1 MVRGVSHLVMQ
12 VVGVPFKPERSNDT
26 HSMRLVVSF
35 SGLTYLTL
43 FLCAQFKL
51 FIPLGRRRTHALL
64 FFVALAPMVVAGFIS
79 ATRVSD
85 FRHRGSDVLAGAI
98 LGATS
103 ALIAYRHWHPW
114 VTDRAGLVPW
124 DVLHMEENEKRVPH
138 QVLPTVHPDYFP
150 NPYEVR
156 A

>member
-1 MVRGVSHLVMQ
+1 MVRGASRLVMQ
-12 VVGVPFKPERSNDT
+12 VVGVLFEPERSSGT
-26 HSMRLVVSF
+26 HSMCAVVSF
-35 SGLTYLTL
+35 SGMTYLTL

-51 FIPLGRRRTHALL
+51 FIPLGRRRTHAPL
-64 FFVALAPMVVAGFIS
+64 FFVAFAPMVVAAFIS
-79 ATRVSD
+79 ATRVSES
-85 FRHRGSDVLAGAI
+85 RHHGSDVLAGAI
-98 LGATS
+98 LGVTS

-124 DVLHMEENEKRVPH
+124 DVLHMEENDKRVPH